1 MYTFKYQNKQEAV
14 SSAGCILEF
23 QSVRFVVHDLDYLV

>member
-14 SSAGCILEF
+14 SSVRCILEF
-23 QSVRFVVHDLDYLV
+23 QSVRFVVYDLDYLV